1 MSARRPG
8 PLARLVPP
16 LLLLPFLTGFS
27 PPTAVPAPAPAPTAV
42 PAPKAAEATG
52 TGGAVASVSA
62 EATDIGISVL
72 RRGGNAV
79 DAAVATAAALGVTEP
94 YSSGIGGGGYFVYYD
109 ARRHQVFTLDG
120 RETASASADQ
130 NLFLENGQPLPFWT
144 AVSSGLSVGVPGSA
158 QTWQEALDRWG
169 SRSFADLLRPAE
181 KLADQG
187 FVVDQ
192 TFHDQTAANQTRFD
206 YFPATRALFL
216 PGGQPPAVGSVFR
229 NPDLAATYRELARKG
244 TSALYRGDIGR
255 DITALVQ
262 HPQVD
267 PASGWDARPGKL
279 STADLAAY
287 RVRAQAPTHVDYR
300 GLDVY
305 GIAPSSSGGTT
316 MGEALNI
323 LDDFDLAHAS
333 NSQYLH
339 DYLEASR
346 IAFADRNRWVGD
358 PRFVDVPTQGLLSQR
373 FADSRACLIKP
384 DSSLTSPLAPGDPN
398 HPGPGCVT
406 SGTPAPT
413 TPEGTHTTHLTVA
426 DRWGD
431 VVSYTLTIEQTGGSA
446 MVVPG
451 RGFLLNNELTDF
463 DFTPAVAGVPDPNLP
478 GPAKRPRSSMS
489 PTIVLRNGRFDFAV
503 GSPGGS
509 TIITTVLQVLTEHVD
524 RGLSLEQA
532 IAVPRISQRNS
543 ALTDAEPAFLGTPDA
558 QALTAIGENFVLN
571 PEIGAATGIQALPNG
586 ELQAAAEPVRRGGGA
601 AAVVCPD
608 PTAAS
613 AAAQ

>member
-1 MSARRPG
+1 MSARRLG
-8 PLARLVPP
+8 PTTRLVTP
-16 LLLLPFLTGFS
+16 LLLVSALTAFA
-27 PPTAVPAPAPAPTAV
+27 PPPATAPTAAPAAT
-42 PAPKAAEATG
+42 PAPKSAEATG

-62 EATDIGISVL
+62 EATDIGIAVL
-72 RRGGNAV
+72 RHGGNAV

-120 RETASASADQ
+120 RETAPATATSG
-130 NLFLENGQPLPFWT
+130 LFLENGKPLAFGD

-181 KLADQG
+181 RLAEKG

-192 TFHDQTAANQTRFD
+192 TFHDQTAANQTRFG

-216 PGGQPPAVGSVFR
+216 PGGQPPTVGSVFR
-229 NPDLAATYRELARKG
+229 NPDLAATYRELARQG
-244 TSALYRGDIGR
+244 TAALYRGDIGR
-255 DITALVQ
+255 DITSLVQ
-262 HPQVD
+262 RPQVD
-267 PASGWDARPGKL
+267 PASGWNARPGQL

-287 RVRAQAPTHVDYR
+287 RVRAQAPTEVDYR

-316 MGEALNI
+316 VGEALNI
-323 LDDFDLAHAS
+323 LNTFDLAHAS
-333 NSQYLH
+333 SSQYLH

-373 FADSRACLIKP
+373 FADSRACLISP
-384 DSSLTSPLAPGDPN
+384 TSSLTSPLAPGDPN
-398 HPGPGCVT
+398 NPGAGCVS

-413 TPEGTHTTHLTVA
+413 TTEGTHTTHLTVA

-446 MVVPG
+446 MVIPG

-478 GPAKRPRSSMS
+478 GPGKRPRSSMS
-489 PTIVLRNGRFDFAV
+489 PTIVLKDGRFDFAL

-532 IAVPRISQRNS
+532 IAVPRISQRNRS
-543 ALTDAEPAFLGTPDA
+543 VTDAEPAFLGSADA
-558 QALTAIGENFVLN
+558 QALTAIGETFTLN
-571 PEIGAATGIQALPNG
+571 PEIGAAAGIQLLPDG
-586 ELQAAAEPVRRGGGA
+586 QLQAAAEPVRRGGGA
-601 AAVVCPD
+601 AAVVD
-608 PTAAS
+608 PAPTG
-613 AAAQ
+613 